1 MARKGYVPTKNQL
14 KNIELYKDLFVS
26 INGKKTLF
34 ASNFKEGDRII
45 NEALAKT
52 LEVIKEN
59 GKDGFYKGEIAD
71 VIHEQMIINDG
82 LIRKEDLASY
92 EVNLYQPIRTS
103 YRGNKVFAM
112 GAPSGGGIVV
122 LTALN
127 VLECFQL
134 SQLTPNSARTYHLI
148 AEAMK
153 FAHHNRAKYVGDPNF
168 SKIPYDMLL
177 SKKLACE
184 KAREINLKKASTPK
198 QTDQN
203 WKQN

>member
-1 MARKGYVPTKNQL
+1 
-14 KNIELYKDLFVS
+14 
-26 INGKKTLF
+26 
-34 ASNFKEGDRII
+34 
-45 NEALAKT
+45 
-52 LEVIKEN
+52 
-59 GKDGFYKGEIAD
+59 
-71 VIHEQMIINDG
+71 MIINDG

-153 FAHHNRAKYVGDPNF
+153 KVKTEGVITVEEAKGTETNVEVVEGMQFDRGYLSPYFITDPDKMETELE
-168 SKIPYDMLL
+168 SPYILPVSYTHL
-177 SKKLACE
+177 TLPTNA
-184 KAREINLKKASTPK
+184 
-198 QTDQN
+198 
-203 WKQN
+203 